1 MKNHFGIGILLS
13 LLICVHGAY
22 VNAETGRK
30 FDPQQLLS
38 EINEKRREWAE
49 KFQIPN
55 MNELNYNMELE
66 EKAKEMRTCDN
77 LTSGI
82 DYMYTVISI
91 GQGLTIPQVESV
103 EEQLNMTI
111 DTFPGLIIPEQSKIG
126 CAEIECRGRDNT
138 RDSILCLTGPKLEF
152 RYEDLKTGPPGSECP
167 NGKGKNGLCFS
178 EEKSISNGFGPKEDL
193 ENREPKGGEE
203 KNSSSYGISGLVFCF
218 IFMISGLIGE

>member
-1 MKNHFGIGILLS
+1 MKNHFGTGILLS

-22 VNAETGRK
+22 VNAEKGRK

-49 KFQIPN
+49 KFQIKN
-55 MNELNYNMELE
+55 MNELNYNMDLE

-91 GQGLTIPQVESV
+91 DQGLAIPEVESV
-103 EEQLNMTI
+103 KEQLNMTI
-111 DTFPGLIIPEQSKIG
+111 DTFPGLIISEQSKVG
-126 CAEIECRGRDNT
+126 CAEIECEGKGNKGK
-138 RDSILCLTGPKLEF
+138 IVVCLTGPKSEF

-167 NGKGKNGLCFS
+167 NGKGENGLCFS
-178 EEKSISNGFGPKEDL
+178 EEERISNGFGPKEDL

-203 KNSSSYGISGLVFCF
+203 ENSSSYGISELVFCF
-218 IFMISGLIGE
+218 IFMMNGLL